1 MLPSIERTEPA
12 RTVIV
17 PRVPPPPTR
26 GRLRFLLPWLAF
38 GAVAVAVVVGS
49 SLWSVTLRSAG
60 RAAPELTGIGTIVAP
75 AAPLPS
81 VTALPT
87 TPAAATVTTE
97 VVARSPRF
105 RVVAPPPV
113 PVRPSVEAPRSA
125 PPATDAAPAIAPDPA
140 ECVEPLSCAA
150 SSAPSSA
157 PKKKGVDESTTL
169 TADQS

>member
-1 MLPSIERTEPA
+1 VLPSIERTEPA

-60 RAAPELTGIGTIVAP
+60 RAAPELAGIGTMVAP
-75 AAPLPS
+75 AAPPS

-87 TPAAATVTTE
+87 TPAAVPVTTE
-97 VVARSPRF
+97 VVVRSPRL
-105 RVVAPPPV
+105 RVVA

-125 PPATDAAPAIAPDPA
+125 PPATDPAPAIAPDPA
-140 ECVEPLSCAA
+140 ECVEPLSCGA

-157 PKKKGVDESTTL
+157 PKKKSVDESTTL
-169 TADQS
+169 TADQT

>member
-60 RAAPELTGIGTIVAP
+60 RAAPELAGIGTVVAP
-75 AAPLPS
+75 AAPPPS

-87 TPAAATVTTE
+87 TPAAAMVTSE
-97 VVARSPRF
+97 VVVHSPRL
-105 RVVAPPPV
+105 RVVAPPPA
-113 PVRPSVEAPRSA
+113 PVRPSVATPPSAPR
-125 PPATDAAPAIAPDPA
+125 ATDPAPVIAPDPA

-157 PKKKGVDESTTL
+157 TKKSVDESATL
-169 TADQS
+169 TADQT

>member
-17 PRVPPPPTR
+17 PRVPPPAAR

-38 GAVAVAVVVGS
+38 GAVAVVVVVGS

-60 RAAPELTGIGTIVAP
+60 RAAPELAGIGTVVAP
-75 AAPLPS
+75 AAPPPS

-87 TPAAATVTTE
+87 TPAAATLTTE
-97 VVARSPRF
+97 VVVHSPRL
-105 RVVAPPPV
+105 RVVAPPPA
-113 PVRPSVEAPRSA
+113 PVRPSVETPPSAPR
-125 PPATDAAPAIAPDPA
+125 ATDPAPAIAPDPA

-150 SSAPSSA
+150 SSAPSSSA
-157 PKKKGVDESTTL
+157 KKKSVDESTTL
-169 TADQS
+169 TADQA

>member
-1 MLPSIERTEPA
+1 VLPSIERTEPA

-60 RAAPELTGIGTIVAP
+60 RAVPELAGIGTVVAS
-75 AAPLPS
+75 AAPPPS

-87 TPAAATVTTE
+87 TPAAAMVTTE
-97 VVARSPRF
+97 VVARSPRL
-105 RVVAPPPV
+105 RVVAPPPAPV
-113 PVRPSVEAPRSA
+113 PPSVETPPSA
-125 PPATDAAPAIAPDPA
+125 LPATDPAPAIAPDPA

-157 PKKKGVDESTTL
+157 TKKSVDESATL
-169 TADQS
+169 TADQT

>member
-38 GAVAVAVVVGS
+38 GAVAVAVIVGS
-49 SLWSVTLRSAG
+49 TLWSVTLRSAG
-60 RAAPELTGIGTIVAP
+60 RAAPELAGIGTVVAP
-75 AAPLPS
+75 AAPPPS

-97 VVARSPRF
+97 VVVRSPRL
-105 RVVAPPPV
+105 RVVAPPPA
-113 PVRPSVEAPRSA
+113 PVRPSVETPPSAPR
-125 PPATDAAPAIAPDPA
+125 ATDPAPAIAPDPA
-140 ECVEPLSCAA
+140 ECVELLSCA
-150 SSAPSSA
+150 SGAPSSA
-157 PKKKGVDESTTL
+157 PKKKSVDESTTL
-169 TADQS
+169 TADQT

>member
-1 MLPSIERTEPA
+1 MLPSIERTEPP

-60 RAAPELTGIGTIVAP
+60 RAVPELAGIGTVVAP
-75 AAPLPS
+75 AAPPPS

-87 TPAAATVTTE
+87 TPAAAMVTSE
-97 VVARSPRF
+97 VVVHSPRL
-105 RVVAPPPV
+105 RVVAPPPA
-113 PVRPSVEAPRSA
+113 PVRPSVEKPPSAPR
-125 PPATDAAPAIAPDPA
+125 ATDPAPVIAPDPA

-157 PKKKGVDESTTL
+157 TKKSVDESATL
-169 TADQS
+169 TADQT

>member
-1 MLPSIERTEPA
+1 VLPSIERTEPA

-26 GRLRFLLPWLAF
+26 GRLRFLLPWFAF

-60 RAAPELTGIGTIVAP
+60 RAAPELAGIGTVVAP
-75 AAPLPS
+75 AAPPPPS

-97 VVARSPRF
+97 VVVHSPRLQ
-105 RVVAPPPV
+105 VVAPPPA
-113 PVRPSVEAPRSA
+113 PVRPSVETPPSA
-125 PPATDAAPAIAPDPA
+125 LPATDSAPAIAPDPA

-157 PKKKGVDESTTL
+157 TKKSVDESATL
-169 TADQS
+169 TADQT

>member
-1 MLPSIERTEPA
+1 VLPSIERTEPA

-38 GAVAVAVVVGS
+38 GAVAVVVVVGS

-60 RAAPELTGIGTIVAP
+60 RAAPELAGIGTVVAP
-75 AAPLPS
+75 AAPPS

-97 VVARSPRF
+97 VVVHSPRL
-105 RVVAPPPV
+105 RVVAPPPA
-113 PVRPSVEAPRSA
+113 PVRPPSVEAPPSA
-125 PPATDAAPAIAPDPA
+125 PPATDPAPAIAPDPA

-150 SSAPSSA
+150 SSAPSSHSTR
-157 PKKKGVDESTTL
+157 KSVDESTTL
-169 TADQS
+169 TAET

>member
-1 MLPSIERTEPA
+1 VLPSIERTEPA

-60 RAAPELTGIGTIVAP
+60 RAAPELAGIGTMVAP
-75 AAPLPS
+75 AAPPS

-87 TPAAATVTTE
+87 TPAAVTVTTE
-97 VVARSPRF
+97 VVVRSPRL
-105 RVVAPPPV
+105 RVAAPPPA
-113 PVRPSVEAPRSA
+113 PVRPSVEAPPSA
-125 PPATDAAPAIAPDPA
+125 APATDPAPAIAPDPA
-140 ECVEPLSCAA
+140 ECVELLSCA
-150 SSAPSSA
+150 SGAPSSA
-157 PKKKGVDESTTL
+157 PKKKSVDESTTL
-169 TADQS
+169 TADQT

>member
-1 MLPSIERTEPA
+1 
-12 RTVIV
+12 
-17 PRVPPPPTR
+17 
-26 GRLRFLLPWLAF
+26 
-38 GAVAVAVVVGS
+38 
-49 SLWSVTLRSAG
+49 
-60 RAAPELTGIGTIVAP
+60 
-75 AAPLPS
+75 
-81 VTALPT
+81 
-87 TPAAATVTTE
+87 
-97 VVARSPRF
+97 
-105 RVVAPPPV
+105 V

>member
-60 RAAPELTGIGTIVAP
+60 RAVPELAGIGTVVAP
-75 AAPLPS
+75 AAPPPS

-87 TPAAATVTTE
+87 TPAAAMVTSE
-97 VVARSPRF
+97 VVVHSPRL
-105 RVVAPPPV
+105 RVVAPPPA
-113 PVRPSVEAPRSA
+113 PVRPSVEKPPSAPR
-125 PPATDAAPAIAPDPA
+125 ATDPAPVIAPDPA

-157 PKKKGVDESTTL
+157 TKKSVDESATL
-169 TADQS
+169 TADQT

>member
-38 GAVAVAVVVGS
+38 GAVAVVVVVGS

-60 RAAPELTGIGTIVAP
+60 RAAPELAGIGTVVAP
-75 AAPLPS
+75 AAPPPS

-87 TPAAATVTTE
+87 TPAAAMVTSE
-97 VVARSPRF
+97 VVVHSPRL
-105 RVVAPPPV
+105 RVVAPPPA

-125 PPATDAAPAIAPDPA
+125 PPATKPAPAIAPDPV

-150 SSAPSSA
+150 SSAPSSR
-157 PKKKGVDESTTL
+157 KQNSVDESTTL
-169 TADQS
+169 TADQA

>member
-1 MLPSIERTEPA
+1 VLPSIERTEPA

-17 PRVPPPPTR
+17 PRVPPPTR

-60 RAAPELTGIGTIVAP
+60 RAAPELAGIGTVVAP
-75 AAPLPS
+75 AAPPPS
-81 VTALPT
+81 VTALPTTPT

-97 VVARSPRF
+97 VVIRSPRL
-105 RVVAPPPV
+105 RVVAPPPA
-113 PVRPSVEAPRSA
+113 PVRPSVEAPPSA
-125 PPATDAAPAIAPDPA
+125 PPATNAAPAIAPDPA

-169 TADQS
+169 TAD

>member
-1 MLPSIERTEPA
+1 VLPSIERTEPA

-60 RAAPELTGIGTIVAP
+60 RAAPELAGIGTVVAP
-75 AAPLPS
+75 AAPPPS

-87 TPAAATVTTE
+87 TPAAAMVTSE
-97 VVARSPRF
+97 VVVHSPRL
-105 RVVAPPPV
+105 RVVAPPPA
-113 PVRPSVEAPRSA
+113 PVRPSVETPPSAPR
-125 PPATDAAPAIAPDPA
+125 ATDPAPVIAPDPA

-157 PKKKGVDESTTL
+157 TKKSVDESATL
-169 TADQS
+169 TADQT

>member
-1 MLPSIERTEPA
+1 VLPSIERTEPA

-17 PRVPPPPTR
+17 PRVPSPPTR

-60 RAAPELTGIGTIVAP
+60 RAAPELAGIGTIVAP
-75 AAPLPS
+75 AAPPPS

-87 TPAAATVTTE
+87 TPAAAMVTTE
-97 VVARSPRF
+97 VVARSPRL
-105 RVVAPPPV
+105 RVVAPPPA
-113 PVRPSVEAPRSA
+113 PVRLSVEAPRSA
-125 PPATDAAPAIAPDPA
+125 PPATDADPAIAPDPA

-157 PKKKGVDESTTL
+157 TKTKNVDESTTL
-169 TADQS
+169 TADQT

>member
-60 RAAPELTGIGTIVAP
+60 RAAPELAGIGTMVAP
-75 AAPLPS
+75 AAPPS

-87 TPAAATVTTE
+87 TPAAVTVTTE
-97 VVARSPRF
+97 VVVRSPRL
-105 RVVAPPPV
+105 RVAAPPPA
-113 PVRPSVEAPRSA
+113 PVRPSVEAPPSA
-125 PPATDAAPAIAPDPA
+125 APATDPAPAIAPDPA
-140 ECVEPLSCAA
+140 ECVELLSCA
-150 SSAPSSA
+150 SGAPSSA
-157 PKKKGVDESTTL
+157 PKKKSVDESTTL
-169 TADQS
+169 TAD

>member
-1 MLPSIERTEPA
+1 VLPSIERTEPA

-60 RAAPELTGIGTIVAP
+60 RAAPELAGIGTMVAP
-75 AAPLPS
+75 AAAPPS

-87 TPAAATVTTE
+87 TPAAVTVATE
-97 VVARSPRF
+97 VVVRSPRL
-105 RVVAPPPV
+105 RVAASPPA
-113 PVRPSVEAPRSA
+113 PVRPPVEAPPSA
-125 PPATDAAPAIAPDPA
+125 PPATDPAPAIAPDPA

-157 PKKKGVDESTTL
+157 PKKKSVDESTTL
-169 TADQS
+169 TADQT

>member
-38 GAVAVAVVVGS
+38 GAVALAVVVGS

-60 RAAPELTGIGTIVAP
+60 RAAPEFAGIGTVVAP
-75 AAPLPS
+75 AAPS

-97 VVARSPRF
+97 VVVHSPRL
-105 RVVAPPPV
+105 RVVAPPPA
-113 PVRPSVEAPRSA
+113 PVRPSVAAPPSA
-125 PPATDAAPAIAPDPA
+125 PPATDPAPAIAPDPV

-150 SSAPSSA
+150 SSVPSSRT
-157 PKKKGVDESTTL
+157 KKKSVDESTTL
-169 TADQS
+169 TADQA